1 MEDTVEEDYEESLR
15 FLHNPQADS
24 SAEATAAM
32 KMNLL
37 TKSSRQALDA
47 DLYGMNPQARAQ
59 AELIFI

>member
-1 MEDTVEEDYEESLR
+1 MEEDYEESLR
-15 FLHNPQADS
+15 FLRNPQADS
-24 SAEATAAM
+24 SGEATAAM

-47 DLYGMNPQARAQ
+47 DLHGMNTQARAQ